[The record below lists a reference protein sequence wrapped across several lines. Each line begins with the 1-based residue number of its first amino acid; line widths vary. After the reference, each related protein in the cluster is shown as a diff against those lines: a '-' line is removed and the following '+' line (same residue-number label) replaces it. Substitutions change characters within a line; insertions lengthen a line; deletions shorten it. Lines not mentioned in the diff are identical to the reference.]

1 MTRKLL
7 LAAGLVAAM
16 TAATSAQALPCAG
29 FTDVDSTSAF
39 CPNVEWMKNRSITLG
54 CTSATLYCP
63 TDVVTRLSMAAF
75 MQRLGDAL
83 LPAVLFNNSINNP
96 DIDSAAPPGL
106 AGPGVLICTTCDLPA
121 ATYPRRA
128 IVDTNTSGRA
138 QGGIQGVR
146 QRLAVST
153 DAGVN
158 WALVAPTSWNKV
170 SNIAVGTYYSMTS
183 NYAYDIAVGQATRYA
198 ILLDRYD
205 SAVVAGVDF
214 SDHDCNIRRQIF
226 SRTGAA
232 SPFDE
237 DIQLAPSRD

>member
-7 LAAGLVAAM
+7 LAAGLFATM
-16 TAATSAQALPCAG
+16 MAATSAQAAPCAG
-29 FTDVDSTSAF
+29 FTDVDSASPF
-39 CPNVEWMKNRSITLG
+39 CPNVEWLKNRRHHG
-54 CTSATLYCP
+54 CTSTTLYCP
-63 TDVVTRLSMAAF
+63 TDPVSRLAMAAF

-96 DIDSAAPPGL
+96 DIDTAALPGL
-106 AGPGVLICTTCDLPA
+106 TAGALLCATSDLPA

-128 IVDTNTSGRA
+128 VVDINTSGRA
-138 QGGIQGVR
+138 QIGVQGVR

-153 DAGVN
+153 DAGAN
-158 WALVAPTSWNKV
+158 WALVASSSWNKV

-183 NYAYDIAVGQATRYA
+183 NYVYDIAAGQATRYG

-205 SAVVAGVDF
+205 SSVVAGIDF
-214 SDHDCNIRRQIF
+214 TDHDCNIRRQIF